1 MRTWLVLAA
10 VLAVA
15 AAAAADAL
23 RGGLRDRD
31 VSGAAPAAERR
42 IVPPGVPSGFMGTV
56 FYSDPADGCRL
67 HSLQLAGFSAAPP
80 PPPDVQACR
89 FSLSPDGARAAPDG
103 SVWSP
108 FGGVVAVP
116 HGDGFSLE
124 AGPSATIAVRG
135 RAPAFKPDGTLT
147 QVRDGKLVEWA
158 IDCNPGE
165 RLFTLPEDNATAR
178 CFRTV
183 YPHPVTSLAWFSNSR
198 FAAVL
203 PHGGLVIVED
213 GNVLVRAD
221 LPQFRRASLELSP
234 KRSFATLWL
243 DGELAGTFDAGGGPA
258 PIAPVGTVTALAW
271 APSERWLV
279 AATREGA
286 VFLLRPDTGDAR
298 LRRLDISARDLAW
311 R

>member
-23 RGGLRDRD
+23 RGGLRDG
-31 VSGAAPAAERR
+31 GAKATASAERR
-42 IVPPGVPSGFMGTV
+42 MVPPGVPSGFMGSV
-56 FYSDPADGCRL
+56 FYSDPADDCRL
-67 HSLQLAGFSAAPP
+67 HSLRLVGFTEAQPP
-80 PPPDVQACR
+80 NYSGCR
-89 FSLSPDGARAAPDG
+89 FSLSPDGTRAAPGG

-108 FGGVVAVP
+108 LGGVVAVP
-116 HGDGFSLE
+116 RAEGFGLE
-124 AGPSATIAVRG
+124 TGAGHTIVVRG
-135 RAPAFKPDGTLT
+135 RTPAFKPDGTLT
-147 QVRDGKLVEWA
+147 QVRDGELVEWS
-158 IDCNPGE
+158 IDCRPGE
-165 RLFTLPEDNATAR
+165 RLFTLPGDNATAR
-178 CFRTV
+178 CVRTV
-183 YPHPVTSLAWFSNSR
+183 YPHPVEAVAWFSNSR

-203 PHGGLVIVED
+203 PSGELVIVD
-213 GNVLVRAD
+213 HGNVLVRAG
-221 LPQFRRASLELSP
+221 LPRFHRASLELSP
-234 KRSFATLWL
+234 KRSLATLWL

-258 PIAPVGTVTALAW
+258 PIAPVGTVTAVAW

-298 LRRLDISARDLAW
+298 VRRLSISARDLAW

>member
-31 VSGAAPAAERR
+31 VKATAPAAERR

-67 HSLQLAGFSAAPP
+67 HSLQLAGFSGAPP
-80 PPPDVQACR
+80 PTIQACR

-103 SVWSP
+103 SAWSP
-108 FGGVVAVP
+108 LGGLVAVP
-116 HGDGFSLE
+116 HEDGFSLE
-124 AGPSATIAVRG
+124 AGPSATISVRG

-147 QVRDGKLVEWA
+147 QVRDGKVVEWA

-178 CFRTV
+178 CVRTV
-183 YPHPVTSLAWFSNSR
+183 YPHPVTTLAWFSNSR

-203 PHGGLVIVED
+203 PRGDLVIVEE
-213 GNVLVRAD
+213 GRILVRAK
-221 LPQFRRASLELSP
+221 LPRFRTTRIELSP

-243 DGELAGTFDAGGGPA
+243 NDELAGTFDAEGGPA
-258 PIAPVGTVTALAW
+258 PLASVGQVTSLAW
-271 APSERWLV
+271 APSERWV
-279 AATREGA
+279 IASTRAGT
-286 VFLLRPDTGDAR
+286 VFLLRPDAGDAR
-298 LRRLDISARDLAW
+298 VRRLDISARDLAW

>member
-31 VSGAAPAAERR
+31 VKATGPAAERR

-67 HSLQLAGFSAAPP
+67 HSLRLAGFTGASPP
-80 PPPDVQACR
+80 SYRECR
-89 FSLSPDGARAAPDG
+89 FSLSPDGRAAAPEG

-108 FGGVVAVP
+108 LGGVVAVP
-116 HGDGFSLE
+116 KGNGVATV
-124 AGPSATIAVRG
+124 AGTGQLTVVRA
-135 RAPAFKPDGTLT
+135 RAPAFKPNGTLT
-147 QVRDGKLVEWA
+147 QVRDGALIEWS
-158 IDCNPGE
+158 IDCRPGD
-165 RLFTLPEDNATAR
+165 RLFTLPGDNATAR
-178 CFRTV
+178 CVRTV
-183 YPHPVTSLAWFSNSR
+183 YPYPVEAVAWFSDAR
-198 FAAVL
+198 FVAVL
-203 PHGGLVIVED
+203 PARKLVIVD
-213 GNVLVRAD
+213 HGHVLVRAD
-221 LPQFRRASLELSP
+221 LPRFHSASLELSP
-234 KRSFATLWL
+234 KRSLATLWL

-258 PIAPVGTVTALAW
+258 PIAPVGTVTSLAW
-271 APSERWLV
+271 APSERWVV

-298 LRRLDISARDLAW
+298 VRRLGIAARDLAW

>member
-31 VSGAAPAAERR
+31 VKASAPTAERR

-56 FYSDPADGCRL
+56 FYTDPADGCRL
-67 HSLQLAGFSAAPP
+67 HSLRLAGFTGASPP
-80 PPPDVQACR
+80 SYRECR
-89 FSLSPDGARAAPDG
+89 FSLSPDGRAAAPEG

-108 FGGVVAVP
+108 LGGVVAVP
-116 HGDGFSLE
+116 RANGLATV
-124 AGPSATIAVRG
+124 AGTGQMTVVRA

-147 QVRDGKLVEWA
+147 QVQDGELVEWS
-158 IDCNPGE
+158 IDCRPGD
-165 RLFTLPEDNATAR
+165 RLFTLPGDNATAR
-178 CFRTV
+178 CVRTV
-183 YPHPVTSLAWFSNSR
+183 YPHTVEAVTWFSNSR

-203 PHGGLVIVED
+203 PSRELVIVD
-213 GNVLVRAD
+213 HGNVLVRAD
-221 LPQFRRASLELSP
+221 LPRFRRASLELSP
-234 KRSFATLWL
+234 RRSLATLWL

-258 PIAPVGTVTALAW
+258 PIAPVGTVTSLAW
-271 APSERWLV
+271 APSERWVV

-298 LRRLDISARDLAW
+298 VRRLGISARDLAW

>member
-31 VSGAAPAAERR
+31 VKATTPAAERR

-67 HSLQLAGFSAAPP
+67 HSLRLVGFTDAQPP
-80 PPPDVQACR
+80 NYSGCR
-89 FSLSPDGARAAPDG
+89 FSLSPDGTRAAPEG

-108 FGGVVAVP
+108 LGGEVALPRRKGFGFG
-116 HGDGFSLE
+116 LE
-124 AGPSATIAVRG
+124 TAPGQTIVIRG

-147 QVRDGKLVEWA
+147 QVRDGELIEWS
-158 IDCNPGE
+158 IDCRPGD
-165 RLFTLPEDNATAR
+165 RLFTLPGDNATAR
-178 CFRTV
+178 CVRTV
-183 YPHPVTSLAWFSNSR
+183 YPHTVEAVTWFSNSR
-198 FAAVL
+198 FGAVL
-203 PHGGLVIVED
+203 PSRQLVIVAH
-213 GNVLVRAD
+213 GHVLVRAD
-221 LPQFRRASLELSP
+221 LPRFRSASLELSP
-234 KRSFATLWL
+234 KRGLATLWL
-243 DGELAGTFDAGGGPA
+243 DGELAGTFDAEGGPA
-258 PIAPVGTVTALAW
+258 PIAPVGTVTSLAW
-271 APSERWLV
+271 APTERWVV

-298 LRRLDISARDLAW
+298 VRRLDISARDLAW

>member
-31 VSGAAPAAERR
+31 MNATAPAAERR

-67 HSLQLAGFSAAPP
+67 HSLRLVGFTEAQPP
-80 PPPDVQACR
+80 NYSRCR
-89 FSLSPDGARAAPDG
+89 FSLSPDGTRAAPGG

-108 FGGVVAVP
+108 LGGVVAVP
-116 HGDGFSLE
+116 RDDGFGLE
-124 AGPSATIAVRG
+124 TAPGQTIVIRG
-135 RAPAFKPDGTLT
+135 GAPAFKPDGTLT
-147 QVRDGKLVEWA
+147 QVRDGELIEWS
-158 IDCNPGE
+158 IDCRPGD
-165 RLFTLPEDNATAR
+165 RLFTLPGDNATAR
-178 CFRTV
+178 CVRTA
-183 YPHPVTSLAWFSNSR
+183 YPHPVEAVAWFSNSR

-203 PHGGLVIVED
+203 PSRELVIVD
-213 GNVLVRAD
+213 HDNVLVRAD
-221 LPQFRRASLELSP
+221 LPRFRRAWLELSP
-234 KRSFATLWL
+234 KRTLATLWL

-258 PIAPVGTVTALAW
+258 PIAPVGTVTSLAW
-271 APSERWLV
+271 APSERWVV

-298 LRRLDISARDLAW
+298 VRRLGISARDLAW

>member
-31 VSGAAPAAERR
+31 VKATAPAAEGR

-67 HSLQLAGFSAAPP
+67 HSLRLVGFTDARPP
-80 PPPDVQACR
+80 NYTGCR
-89 FSLSPDGARAAPDG
+89 FSLSPDGTRAAPGG

-108 FGGVVAVP
+108 LGGVVAVP
-116 HGDGFSLE
+116 RDEGFGLE
-124 AGPSATIAVRG
+124 TAAGQTVVVRG
-135 RAPAFKPDGTLT
+135 RAPAFKPNGTLT
-147 QVRDGKLVEWA
+147 QVHDGALVEWS
-158 IDCNPGE
+158 IDCRPGD
-165 RLFTLPEDNATAR
+165 RLFTLPGDNATAR
-178 CFRTV
+178 CVRTV
-183 YPHPVTSLAWFSNSR
+183 YPHPVEAVAWFSDAR
-198 FAAVL
+198 FVAVL
-203 PHGGLVIVED
+203 PAGKLVIVD
-213 GNVLVRAD
+213 HGHVLVRAD
-221 LPQFRRASLELSP
+221 LPRFHTASLELSP
-234 KRSFATLWL
+234 KRSLATLWL

-258 PIAPVGTVTALAW
+258 PIAPVGTVTSLAW
-271 APSERWLV
+271 APSERWVV

-298 LRRLDISARDLAW
+298 VRRLGISARDLAW

>member
-31 VSGAAPAAERR
+31 VKATTPAAERR

-67 HSLQLAGFSAAPP
+67 HSLRLVGFTEAQPP
-80 PPPDVQACR
+80 TYSGCR
-89 FSLSPDGARAAPDG
+89 FSLSPDGTRAAPGG

-108 FGGVVAVP
+108 LGGVVAVP
-116 HGDGFSLE
+116 RNEGFGLE
-124 AGPSATIAVRG
+124 TAAGQTIVVRG

-147 QVRDGKLVEWA
+147 QVRDGALVEWS
-158 IDCNPGE
+158 IDCRPGD
-165 RLFTLPEDNATAR
+165 RLFTLPGDNATAR
-178 CFRTV
+178 CVRTA
-183 YPHPVTSLAWFSNSR
+183 YPHAVEAVAWFSDSR
-198 FAAVL
+198 FVAVL
-203 PHGGLVIVED
+203 PAGTLVIVD
-213 GNVLVRAD
+213 HGQVLVRAD
-221 LPQFRRASLELSP
+221 LPRFRSASLELSP
-234 KRSFATLWL
+234 KRSFAALWL
-243 DGELAGTFDAGGGPA
+243 DGELGGTFDAGGGPA
-258 PIAPVGTVTALAW
+258 PIAPVGTVTSLAW
-271 APSERWLV
+271 APSERWVV
-279 AATREGA
+279 AATREGT

-298 LRRLDISARDLAW
+298 VRRLGISARDLAW